1 MSETHKEAPPVKRHW
16 QWLLGLLLL
25 LVVVALVFF
34 WWRGPLVTVDSV
46 VRREFVQSVVA
57 SGHVETPHRVDIG
70 SQLMAT
76 VKSVPMA
83 EGQNVQAGQLLVE
96 LESDELLA
104 AQAQAA
110 ATLAQAANRVRQ
122 LREVQGPVAEQS
134 LRQAQIG
141 LDNARAMLKR
151 NQELFNK
158 GFIGAAALDDGR
170 KNVDVAMAQV
180 SALQKQLESARSGG
194 SDYAIAESAVDVAKA
209 AFDAAHARLKYARI
223 LAPTSGTVI
232 VRNVEAGD
240 VVTAGK
246 SLMTISPVGRVQLVV
261 QIDERNLHLIAPGQ
275 KALASADA
283 YAQQRFAAQL
293 AYINPAVNVQTG
305 SVEVKLDV
313 QSAPATLR
321 QDMTVSVDIE
331 VARKPGTLL
340 VPLAS
345 VHDVDGKGAWVL
357 RLEKGI
363 AVRRPVRLGLTSG
376 GWGEVLG
383 GVAEGDALLPV
394 SSRVVAGARVRAQAQ
409 KADHAQ

>member
-1 MSETHKEAPPVKRHW
+1 MSETRIQAPW

-25 LVVVALVFF
+25 PVAVALLYF
-34 WWRGPLVTVDSV
+34 WWRGPQVVVEKV

-70 SQLMAT
+70 AQIMAT
-76 VKSVPMA
+76 VKSVPVA
-83 EGQNVQAGQLLVE
+83 EGQSVQGGQLLVE
-96 LESDELLA
+96 LASDELLA

-122 LREVQGPVAEQS
+122 LREVQAPVAEQS

-180 SALQKQLESARSGG
+180 SALQMQLESARSGG
-194 SDYAIAESAVDVAKA
+194 SDHAIAESAVDVAKA
-209 AFDAAHARLKYARI
+209 AFDAAHTRLKYARI
-223 LAPTSGTVI
+223 LAPASGTVI

-246 SLMTISPVGRVQLVV
+246 SLMTLSPNGRVQLVV
-261 QIDERNLHLIAPGQ
+261 QIDERNLHLIATGQ

-283 YAQQRFAAQL
+283 YAQQRFAAQVV
-293 AYINPAVNVQTG
+293 YINPAVNAQTG

-313 QSAPATLR
+313 TDAPATLR

-331 VARKPGTLL
+331 VARKPGVLL
-340 VPLAS
+340 LPMSS
-345 VHDVDGKGAWVL
+345 VHDIDGKAPWVL

-363 AVRRPVRLGLTSG
+363 AVRRAVRLGLASG
-376 GWGEVLG
+376 GWAEVLDG
-383 GVAEGDALLPV
+383 LVEGDPVLPV
-394 SSRVVAGARVRAQAQ
+394 SSRVVAGARVRIQA
-409 KADHAQ
+409 ADHAQ